1 MRSANYLNILVLLF
15 IVFIPEACKNRN
27 EISKNTVKPATTR
40 ENKIGP
46 KEIVLIHQAA
56 LDGQLDQV
64 KRLLS
69 EGFDIDLKDADGRTP
84 LMYASFNGHKEIIKL
99 LIEKGANVNLGDRY
113 GRTALM
119 MASSGSNTES
129 VKLLLDNYA
138 DPNIRDKEE
147 HFTALMYAA
156 SEGQIEVVKLLLANK
171 ADPSLKD
178 IDGDD
183 AITFAGKNGHKVVV
197 DFLQSYKK

>member
-1 MRSANYLNILVLLF
+1 MRTTKFVNVLILLLT
-15 IVFIPEACKNRN
+15 VFIPEACKYKNENR
-27 EISKNTVKPATTR
+27 KAAVKPATIK
-40 ENKIGP
+40 ENNVGP

-56 LDGQLDQV
+56 LDGQLSQV
-64 KRLLS
+64 TRLLT
-69 EGFDIDLKDADGRTP
+69 EGIDVDLKDTEGRTP

-119 MASSGSNTES
+119 MASSGPYMES
-129 VKLLLDNYA
+129 VKILLDNYA

-156 SEGQIEVVKLLLANK
+156 SDGQLEVVKLLLANK
-171 ADPSLKD
+171 ADFSLKD

-183 AITFAGKNGHKVVV
+183 AITFAGKNGHKGVVN
-197 DFLQSYKK
+197 FLQSYKK